1 LLFTV
6 LTIFSHYGTA
16 TIALAIVAV
25 YVVGTKITSRQW
37 FKIGI
42 AVCGILVVVI
52 SVWYIYIPKTYGDSN
67 LLMALVHNEP
77 GAFNAGM
84 SPEVQ
89 GIIPSDP
96 KDWVDVGKRDTIVQ
110 TAFGLNFSEI
120 EMPTKIELV
129 VNWAVVLVMSLG
141 LFLIVRLRMFDTRLR
156 ILMLASYAAVISVIA
171 VPWLSVNYGVTRT
184 LFTSSIVLAIGFPV
198 GVSWIAGKL
207 RCSRMVLAMA
217 VLGLYAASTSG
228 LVYLPFGES
237 KTFPVATVNPE
248 VIEYIEAQE

>member
-1 LLFTV
+1 
-6 LTIFSHYGTA
+6 
-16 TIALAIVAV
+16 
-25 YVVGTKITSRQW
+25 
-37 FKIGI
+37 
-42 AVCGILVVVI
+42 
-52 SVWYIYIPKTYGDSN
+52 
-67 LLMALVHNEP
+67 
-77 GAFNAGM
+77 
-84 SPEVQ
+84 
-89 GIIPSDP
+89 
-96 KDWVDVGKRDTIVQ
+96 
-110 TAFGLNFSEI
+110 
-120 EMPTKIELV
+120 MPTKIELV
-129 VNWAVVLVMSLG
+129 VNWAMVLVMSLG
-141 LFLIVRLRMFDTRLR
+141 LFLIVRLKMFDARLR